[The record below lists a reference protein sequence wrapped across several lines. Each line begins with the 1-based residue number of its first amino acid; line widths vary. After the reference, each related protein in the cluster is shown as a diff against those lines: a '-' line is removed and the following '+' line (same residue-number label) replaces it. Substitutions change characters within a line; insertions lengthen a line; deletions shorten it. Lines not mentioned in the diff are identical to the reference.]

1 MEEEVHR
8 VTIRISKV
16 FQDTLTL
23 DTHSKSVKI
32 FTTNTLTCNTV
43 DTRANRCLVPEEC
56 QTCDEVCAKK
66 DGKSGKND
74 YKPSEEE
81 SKKTYECDH
90 DCDGWPY
97 QNCWVAFHNNNFT
110 VLPCILK

>member
-1 MEEEVHR
+1 MEDIYNKH
-8 VTIRISKV
+8 T
-16 FQDTLTL
+16 
-23 DTHSKSVKI
+23 
-32 FTTNTLTCNTV
+32 TV

-66 DGKSGKND
+66 EGKSGKND

-97 QNCWVAFHNNNFT
+97 QNCWVAFHSNNFT
-110 VLPCILK
+110 VLAFHAFYNNPFLSE

>member
-1 MEEEVHR
+1 MKDIYNKH
-8 VTIRISKV
+8 TDMQLLI
-16 FQDTLTL
+16 Q
-23 DTHSKSVKI
+23 
-32 FTTNTLTCNTV
+32 
-43 DTRANRCLVPEEC
+43 RANRCLVPEEC
-56 QTCDEVCAKK
+56 QTCDEVCAQK

-110 VLPCILK
+110 VLPCIF